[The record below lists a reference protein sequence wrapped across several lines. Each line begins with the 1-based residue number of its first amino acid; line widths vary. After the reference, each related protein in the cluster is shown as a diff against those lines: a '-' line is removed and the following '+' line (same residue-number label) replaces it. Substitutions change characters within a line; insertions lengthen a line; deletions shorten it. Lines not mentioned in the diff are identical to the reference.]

1 MRSLLADDE
10 ETHDGP
16 YDQIWRNL
24 ELSPEKLA
32 ERDRRRELAGRLF
45 AELTGA
51 PPARQAELL
60 REGRFQNLDLLDL
73 LLESSQDA
81 QPADPAR
88 AEDLSHLAARL
99 AAILS
104 ENEPEAAA
112 ALPRAF
118 CLGAN
123 ARRLRR
129 DLTGADAMLAKA
141 APFVEFPA
149 ERALYCR
156 IAALVR
162 WEQGRPDEAD
172 ALLRHAARRFEEE
185 GLFADEACC
194 QGLLGLLQM
203 EQDGL
208 GDPLPALL
216 DGWVEMSREIRPA
229 VALRVGLSAAAC
241 LAERGQMDRA
251 RMKLREAWRLLA
263 EVEDPR
269 DQLRASW
276 LEARVLGRLGDREEA
291 LQMLESVRMRLFLE
305 PSPAEAA
312 MVSIDLGLVLAESGR
327 AGEIESLAEALRKSF
342 PEEAP
347 LIVAAGGLLRFAE
360 LALDAEP
367 GLPAL
372 ARHALSTMLR
382 TFRAA
387 RLSLRPLPFA

>member
-1 MRSLLADDE
+1 LADEEDE
-10 ETHDGP
+10 TRDGP
-16 YDQIWRNL
+16 YDQIWSNL
-24 ELSPEKLA
+24 ELSPETVA
-32 ERDRRRELAGRLF
+32 ERERRREAAGRLF
-45 AELTGA
+45 AELTSV
-51 PPARQAELL
+51 PPARQSELL
-60 REGRFQNLDLLDL
+60 RQARFLSLDLLDL
-73 LLESSQDA
+73 LLESSQEA

-88 AEDLSHLAARL
+88 AEELSHLAARL
-99 AAILS
+99 AATLS
-104 ENEPEAAA
+104 EEEPEAAA

-123 ARRLRR
+123 ARRLRQ
-129 DLTGADAMLAKA
+129 DVTGADAMLARA
-141 APFVEFPA
+141 APFVEFPG

-172 ALLRHAARRFEEE
+172 ALLRHAARLFAEE
-185 GLFADEACC
+185 GLVAEEACSL
-194 QGLLGLLQM
+194 GLLGLLQM
-203 EQDGL
+203 EQSGL

-216 DGWVEMSREIRPA
+216 DGWVEISREIRPA
-229 VALRVGLSAAAC
+229 VALRVALSAAVC
-241 LAERGQMDRA
+241 LADRGQADRA
-251 RMKLREAWRLLA
+251 RMKLREAWRLSR
-263 EVEDPR
+263 EVGDPR
-269 DQLRASW
+269 EQLRASW

-291 LQMLESVRMRLFLE
+291 LQMLESVRLRLFLE

-312 MVSIDLGLVLAESGR
+312 LVSIDLGLVLAESGR
-327 AGEIESLAEALRKSF
+327 AAEIESLADALRKSF

-372 ARHALSTMLR
+372 ARHAMATMLR
-382 TFRAA
+382 TFRVA

>member
-1 MRSLLADDE
+1 LADEEDE
-10 ETHDGP
+10 TRDGP
-16 YDQIWRNL
+16 YDQIWSNL
-24 ELSPEKLA
+24 ELSRETVA
-32 ERDRRRELAGRLF
+32 ERDRRREAAGRLF
-45 AELTGA
+45 AELTSV
-51 PPARQAELL
+51 PPARQSELL
-60 REGRFQNLDLLDL
+60 RQARFLSLDLLDL
-73 LLESSQDA
+73 LLESSQEA

-88 AEDLSHLAARL
+88 AEELSHLAARL
-99 AAILS
+99 AATLS
-104 ENEPEAAA
+104 EEEPEAAA

-123 ARRLRR
+123 ARRLRQ
-129 DLTGADAMLAKA
+129 DVTGADAMLARA
-141 APFVEFPA
+141 APFVEFPG

-172 ALLRHAARRFEEE
+172 ALLRHAARLFAEE
-185 GLFADEACC
+185 GLAAEEASSL
-194 QGLLGLLQM
+194 GLLGLLQM
-203 EQDGL
+203 EQSGL

-229 VALRVGLSAAAC
+229 VALRVALSAAVC

-251 RMKLREAWRLLA
+251 RMKLREAWRLSR
-263 EVEDPR
+263 EVGDPPEL
-269 DQLRASW
+269 LRASW

-291 LQMLESVRMRLFLE
+291 LQMLESVRLRLFLE

-312 MVSIDLGLVLAESGR
+312 LVSIDLGLVLAESGR
-327 AGEIESLAEALRKSF
+327 AAEIESLADALRKSF

-372 ARHALSTMLR
+372 ARHAMATMLR
-382 TFRAA
+382 TFRVA